1 MGRGNRPKR
10 SKQIPP
16 PSEIKDALKQAPDK
30 DLIDEAI
37 RRGLISKAHHAPA
50 PGDKTAADGATRFW
64 ETPRRGDLQE
74 RQRHPQC
81 QQEGDDIDSAIA
93 ALRARAAHHH
103 QYVGQF
109 FDVLRGKRLN
119 KMQERGVQRTDTT
132 PEFAALGKNLT
143 KAIFDHLVIA
153 RQDALDE
160 GACDIE
166 SLWEYFMSDAGY
178 RFATCMVKGDMAM
191 PPNLYASFIY
201 QVVQGAAMSFL
212 DVVEE
217 DAEEEA

>member
-1 MGRGNRPKR
+1 MGREKRPER

-16 PSEIKDALKQAPDK
+16 TSEIKDALKQASDK
-30 DLIDEAI
+30 DLMDEAL

-50 PGDKTAADGATRFW
+50 PGDKTAADGATRFL
-64 ETPRRGDLQE
+64 ETPRGRELQE
-74 RQRHPQC
+74 RQRHSQG
-81 QQEGDDIDSAIA
+81 QQENDDIDAAIA
-93 ALRARAAHHH
+93 ALRAGAAHHH

-109 FDVLRGKRLN
+109 FDILRGKRLD
-119 KMQERGVQRTDTT
+119 KMRERGIRRTDTT

-153 RQDALDE
+153 RRDALNAD
-160 GACDIE
+160 ACDLE
-166 SLWEYFMSDAGY
+166 SLWEYLMGDAGY
-178 RFATCMVKGDMAM
+178 RFASGMVKGDITM
-191 PPNLYASFIY
+191 PPNLCASFIY

-217 DAEEEA
+217 DLEGEE